1 MGKLTLVLN
10 DDLEKEFREAIFRS
24 LGMKRGNMQLAIE
37 EAIKAWVKE
46 QKEQRKTK

>member
-1 MGKLTLVLN
+1 MGKVTLVLK
-10 DDLEKEFREAIFRS
+10 DDLEKEFREAIFKS

-37 EAIKAWVKE
+37 EAIESWIKE